1 MPVLVVDDK
10 ASMRLIVSTLLG
22 QIGFTDVEAASDG
35 STALGRMWARQYGLV
50 ISDWQMQP
58 MSGYDL
64 LSLIRADPALAET
77 RFIMVTAES
86 KIDRV
91 IAAKKAGVDSY
102 IVIPF
107 TGSALRSKIEAVFD
121 AEIEVAFVPKTGR
134 SAAAAAPAKS
144 PPIGGPSGSI
154 EPANPSE

>member
-1 MPVLVVDDK
+1 MTPISPAMPVLVVDDK
-10 ASMRLIVSTLLG
+10 SSMRLIVSTLLG
-22 QIGFTDVEAASDG
+22 QIGFTDVETASDG
-35 STALGRMWARQYGLV
+35 SAALTRLSERKYGLV

-64 LSLIRADPALAET
+64 LTMIRANPALTET

-91 IAAKKAGVDSY
+91 IGAKKAGVDSY

-107 TGSALRSKIEAVFD
+107 TGAVLKSKIEAVFG
-121 AEIEVAFVPKTGR
+121 AKIEMQLVSHTGR
-134 SAAAAAPAKS
+134 PAPAAAPAT
-144 PPIGGPSGSI
+144 
-154 EPANPSE
+154 